1 MITAAVTLFAV
12 SLVFMLCV
20 QARKRIPLASNFSV
34 FVFFSLLYSVFP
46 ILTYYGIEPKV
57 WFAHCSL
64 NESELLVSTQV
75 IIMSVCNLVFASVY
89 WARHKQT
96 DASAVFEPIA
106 NRRHIRDVFFLGY
119 TVACLALAILGYKYN
134 YTSGR
139 GELIHSFISNAKVL
153 LASSYIVFMVV
164 YGFGYRLTLMF
175 LGFLLLT
182 LVEQSRWYFISVLVA
197 SVLYA
202 QHCRVLNGR
211 RVILVGIV
219 FAAILSYIGLYR
231 CGVSLRHFS
240 LLLNP
245 FFIEGDYGSYV
256 DLQTYHLIYSGQAAF
271 YTLFSDYLLDPI
283 LYLIPRIFFMGLGVD
298 KESVGMLA
306 AFISVH
312 QPYLHELYAPVGGFH
327 YIAQASSAVP
337 FLGPV
342 IVTFAFALLTVAVEN
357 RRRRSIVTELTY
369 YLYSAGF
376 MFVFIKT
383 RFDLTVKYYLTFA
396 IPAYLLLALLRAMR
410 GGSERSSLIEE
421 REPQG

>member
-1 MITAAVTLFAV
+1 MISASVTLLAV

-20 QARKRIPLASNFSV
+20 QARKHMPLASNYSIFI
-34 FVFFSLLYSVFP
+34 FFSLLYSVFP

-57 WFAHCSL
+57 WFFHGSL
-64 NESELLVSTQV
+64 NESELLVSTQI
-75 IIMSVCNLVFASVY
+75 IIMSACNVVFASVF
-89 WARHKQT
+89 WAKHQRT
-96 DASAVFEPIA
+96 DVQPVFLPSVDKK
-106 NRRHIRDVFFLGY
+106 HVRDVVFLGY
-119 TVACLALAILGYKYN
+119 TVACLVLAVLGHKYN

-182 LVEQSRWYFISVLVA
+182 LVEQSRWYFISILVA
-197 SVLYA
+197 TILYA
-202 QHCRVLNGR
+202 QHSRALNGKK
-211 RVILVGIV
+211 VAVVGII
-219 FAAILSYIGLYR
+219 FAAILAYIGLYR
-231 CGVSLRHFS
+231 CGVSLQHFS

-245 FFIEGDYGSYV
+245 FFMEGDFGSYV
-256 DLQTYHLIYSGQAAF
+256 VLQTYDLVYSGAATF
-271 YTLFSDYLLDPI
+271 YTLFSDYLVDPI
-283 LYLIPRIFFMGLGVD
+283 LYLIPRIFFMGLGID
-298 KESVGMLA
+298 KDSVGMLA
-306 AFISVH
+306 TFVSVH
-312 QPYLHELYAPVGGFH
+312 QPYLHELYAPLGGFH

-342 IVTFAFALLTVAVEN
+342 IVTYAFALLTVAVEN
-357 RRRRSIVTELTY
+357 RRRRSIVAELTY

-383 RFDLTVKYYLTFA
+383 KFDLTVKYYLTLA
-396 IPAYLLLALLRAMR
+396 IPAYLLLAFLLAMR
-410 GGSERSSLIEE
+410 GGSKRSSLIDE